1 MMDGLLTLQR
11 NNRFWFRLKSAEPS
25 DPGLV
30 FSK

>member
-1 MMDGLLTLQR
+1 V
-11 NNRFWFRLKSAEPS
+11 NAEGQDKFSFKMVGGPPS